1 MELKKTNEISKI
13 TMQNSEKK
21 LEREVSEMK
30 DLILQVEILEQQVV
44 PTFLLL
50 RATPPVPN
58 MSPCKLKLDEEK
70 PKYASLAPEAKWFCP
85 SIFVQF
91 AEDGKRHSKA

>member
-1 MELKKTNEISKI
+1 MNEISKI

-21 LEREVSEMK
+21 LEKVVSEMK

-58 MSPCKLKLDEEK
+58 MSACKLKLDEEK

-85 SIFVQF
+85 SILAQF
-91 AEDGKRHSKA
+91 AEDGKRRSKA

>member
-21 LEREVSEMK
+21 LEKEVSEMK

-44 PTFLLL
+44 PTFLLH

-58 MSPCKLKLDEEK
+58 M
-70 PKYASLAPEAKWFCP
+70 
-85 SIFVQF
+85 
-91 AEDGKRHSKA
+91 

>member
-1 MELKKTNEISKI
+1 MKSAKI
-13 TMQNSEKK
+13 TTRNSEKK
-21 LEREVSEMK
+21 LEKEVSEMK

-58 MSPCKLKLDEEK
+58 M
-70 PKYASLAPEAKWFCP
+70 
-85 SIFVQF
+85 
-91 AEDGKRHSKA
+91 

>member
-21 LEREVSEMK
+21 LEKEVSELK

-44 PTFLLL
+44 PIFLIL
-50 RATPPVPN
+50 RAIPSVPN
-58 MSPCKLKLDEEK
+58 M
-70 PKYASLAPEAKWFCP
+70 
-85 SIFVQF
+85 
-91 AEDGKRHSKA
+91 

>member
-1 MELKKTNEISKI
+1 MQLKKMNEISKI

-21 LEREVSEMK
+21 LEKEVSEMK

-58 MSPCKLKLDEEK
+58 M
-70 PKYASLAPEAKWFCP
+70 
-85 SIFVQF
+85 
-91 AEDGKRHSKA
+91 

>member
-21 LEREVSEMK
+21 LEKEVSELK

-44 PTFLLL
+44 PSFLIL
-50 RATPPVPN
+50 RATQPVPN
-58 MSPCKLKLDEEK
+58 M
-70 PKYASLAPEAKWFCP
+70 
-85 SIFVQF
+85 
-91 AEDGKRHSKA
+91 